1 MYNNPS
7 VARRHLPYL
16 YEQRRK
22 KRPLSQNMSLC
33 SYVLIN
39 YPFVGYADTIKLC
52 PYVRGYLTP
61 LNPCSTRIFTSYR

>member
-22 KRPLSQNMSLC
+22 NIPLVRNMFLC
-33 SYVLIN
+33 SYVLTN
-39 YPFVGYADTIKLC
+39 YPFVGHADTMELC

-61 LNPCSTRIFTSYR
+61 LNPCFARNFTPL